1 MTVKEQVG
9 YQVPPPL
16 EAIDDLKK
24 LYDFKDPIW
33 SLIQGYTLGVIM
45 GKRMERERRKYN
57 KQ

>member
-1 MTVKEQVG
+1 MTVKELVG
-9 YQVPPPL
+9 YQVAPL

-45 GKRMERERRKYN
+45 GKRMERERRKRN
-57 KQ
+57 KR